1 MSLTL
6 SRDNGEQLQLV
17 TKDNEVIAITLTNAR
32 GDRIKINFDQ
42 YSSRRKMNKELFEG
56 VAVSH

>member
-17 TKDNEVIAITLTNAR
+17 TKDNEVIAITLTNSQGA
-32 GDRIKINFDQ
+32 RIKIKFDQ
-42 YSSRRKMNKELFEG
+42 HSSRRKMNKELITD
-56 VAVSH
+56 VAISH